1 MSDKRITNRK
11 SNDKN
16 MKDNFWNDAAHKGVV
31 LGGLLGLSA
40 VIENMIQLSGN
51 ASLYMLLSVEFIAVA
66 VLHYWLLHRAARQR
80 GTLYTAE
87 EGYPFGRAYG
97 YVMAIS
103 AVAGAIVGAVQ
114 AVVLHLV
121 VGYDRYIE
129 RMIATVT
136 DLINGN
142 GGLPASMEGIFSQ
155 SLAQLQAAPAPSF
168 LATWWGG
175 LWQSLL
181 FGALFGLVIA
191 GVLSR
196 SPRPFESQG
205 NE

>member
-1 MSDKRITNRK
+1 MN
-11 SNDKN
+11 N
-16 MKDNFWNDAAHKGVV
+16 NFWNEALRKGVV

-51 ASLYMLLSVEFIAVA
+51 ASLYMLLVVEFIAVA
-66 VLHYWLLHRAARQR
+66 VLHYYLLHRAARQR
-80 GTLYTAE
+80 GALCTAE
-87 EGYPFGRAYG
+87 EGYPFSHAYG

-103 AVAGAIVGAVQ
+103 AVAGAIVGMLQ

-129 RMIATVT
+129 RTIATVT
-136 DLINGN
+136 DQINSS
-142 GGLPASMEGIFSQ
+142 GGLPASMEGMFAQ
-155 SLAQLQAAPAPSF
+155 MLGQLQAAEAPSF

-175 LWQSLL
+175 LWQGLL
-181 FGALFGLVIA
+181 FGVLFGLIIA
-191 GVLSR
+191 GMASR
-196 SPRPFESQG
+196 SPRPFESHD